1 MRPGEKLYEELLNDH
16 ENTLPTHHPQIMIAK
31 VNEYNLS
38 VFSKEMDELIELFHQ
53 QDDFI
58 IVKKM
63 KQLIPEFISNNSV
76 FEKLDIPEK

>member
-1 MRPGEKLYEELLNDH
+1 MRNEDNERV
-16 ENTLPTHHPQIMIAK
+16 I
-31 VNEYNLS
+31 NEYNLS

-76 FEKLDIPEK
+76 FEKLDIPENK